1 MPVGSARQCP
11 ERGANAVRVLPGS
24 RGSAPRRLA
33 SPTFS
38 APRAV
43 EAEND
48 QAQRAAIVGQL
59 AGGILHD
66 FNNILTVITGTIE
79 ILAEGVADRPQLA
92 AIARLI
98 DEAASRG
105 ALMATHL
112 LAFARAQ
119 SSAQDEVDINALV
132 AEAASLLRP
141 TLGERIDFSCRPA
154 DELPAVVTDAGQLLA
169 AILSLGIAIRDA
181 MPSGGALTLHAGRRL
196 AGAAD
201 AVTIVADA
209 IGLADPAHPF
219 ELAFVERLVR
229 RLGGELI
236 VSGFEAGTSVEI
248 VLPPATARDD

>member
-1 MPVGSARQCP
+1 VARW
-11 ERGANAVRVLPGS
+11 
-24 RGSAPRRLA
+24 
-33 SPTFS
+33 
-38 APRAV
+38 
-43 EAEND
+43 
-48 QAQRAAIVGQL
+48 
-59 AGGILHD
+59 
-66 FNNILTVITGTIE
+66 
-79 ILAEGVADRPQLA
+79 
-92 AIARLI
+92 
-98 DEAASRG
+98 
-105 ALMATHL
+105 MATHL

-119 SSAQDEVDINALV
+119 SSAQGEVDINALV

-181 MPSGGALTLHAGRRL
+181 MPSGGALTLHVGRRL
-196 AGAAD
+196 TGAAD
-201 AVTIVADA
+201 PVTIVADA
-209 IGLADPAHPF
+209 VGLAGPDADPAHPF

>member
-1 MPVGSARQCP
+1 V
-11 ERGANAVRVLPGS
+11 
-24 RGSAPRRLA
+24 APPA
-33 SPTFS
+33 IS

-112 LAFARAQ
+112 LAFARGQ
-119 SSAQDEVDINALV
+119 SSARDEVDVNAVL

-141 TLGERIDFSCRPA
+141 TLGERIDLSCRPA
-154 DELPAVVTDAGQLLA
+154 DDLPTVQADAGQLLA

-181 MPSGGALTLHAGRRL
+181 MPEGGVLTLRPGRRRT
-196 AGAAD
+196 AAAD
-201 AVTIVADA
+201 AMTIVADA
-209 IGLADPAHPF
+209 VSPTGTDGDPAHPI
-219 ELAFVERLVR
+219 ELAFVESLVR
-229 RLGGELI
+229 RSGCELI
-236 VSGFEAGTSVEI
+236 VSSSEAGTSVEI
-248 VLPPATARDD
+248 VLPSANARDD

>member
-1 MPVGSARQCP
+1 VTP
-11 ERGANAVRVLPGS
+11 
-24 RGSAPRRLA
+24 
-33 SPTFS
+33 PTFP

-48 QAQRAAIVGQL
+48 QAQRSAIVGQL

-66 FNNILTVITGTIE
+66 FNNVLTVITGTIE

-112 LAFARAQ
+112 LAFARGQ
-119 SSAQDEVDINALV
+119 SSARDEVDVNALL

-141 TLGERIDFSCRPA
+141 TLGERIDFSCRSA
-154 DELPAVVTDAGQLLA
+154 DEPPAVVADAGQLLA

-181 MPSGGALTLHAGRRL
+181 MPEGGALTLHVGRRPT
-196 AGAAD
+196 AAAD

-209 IGLADPAHPF
+209 VGLAGAGGPPEYPIEFD
-219 ELAFVERLVR
+219 FVESLVKR
-229 RLGGELI
+229 SGGELI
-236 VSGFEAGTSVEI
+236 VSSSEAGTSVEI
-248 VLPPATARDD
+248 VLSRANAPDH

>member
-1 MPVGSARQCP
+1 V
-11 ERGANAVRVLPGS
+11 
-24 RGSAPRRLA
+24 APPA
-33 SPTFS
+33 FS
-38 APRAV
+38 APHAV

-105 ALMATHL
+105 ALIATHL

-119 SSAQDEVDINALV
+119 SSARDEVDVNALL
-132 AEAASLLRP
+132 AEATSLLRP
-141 TLGERIDFSCRPA
+141 TLGQRIDLSCRPA
-154 DELPAVVTDAGQLLA
+154 HELPAAVTDAGQLLA

-181 MPSGGALTLHAGRRL
+181 MPEGGALTLHPACRRTAAG
-196 AGAAD
+196 D
-201 AVTIVADA
+201 VVTIVADA
-209 IGLADPAHPF
+209 VGLAGADADPAHPF
-219 ELAFVERLVR
+219 ELAFVESLVR
-229 RLGGELI
+229 RVGGELI
-236 VSGFEAGTSVEI
+236 VSSSEAGTSVEI
-248 VLPPATARDD
+248 VLPRATARDD

>member
-1 MPVGSARQCP
+1 
-11 ERGANAVRVLPGS
+11 NAVRGLRSS
-24 RGSAPRRLA
+24 RGRAPRRVA
-33 SPTFS
+33 PPTFS
-38 APRAV
+38 APCAV

-112 LAFARAQ
+112 LAFARGQ
-119 SSAQDEVDINALV
+119 SSARDEVDVNAVV

-141 TLGERIDFSCRPA
+141 TLGERIDVTCRSA
-154 DELPAVVTDAGQLLA
+154 DGLPAAATDAGQLL
-169 AILSLGIAIRDA
+169 
-181 MPSGGALTLHAGRRL
+181 
-196 AGAAD
+196 
-201 AVTIVADA
+201 
-209 IGLADPAHPF
+209 
-219 ELAFVERLVR
+219 
-229 RLGGELI
+229 
-236 VSGFEAGTSVEI
+236 
-248 VLPPATARDD
+248 